1 MMKRF
6 GTGNAPFIANNGNIP
21 EGNSGELTRPT
32 NQFFN
37 NVYGENKRLIE
48 ASGQALQ
55 TLVADDNQ
63 QTAKAAF
70 IHSTVA
76 PSVIVSGGNTKVLAV
91 RGSLVL
97 PANVLLDGALLSF
110 ECNSTTTGAV
120 FITLNGV
127 PYPLLWQGAVL
138 DATTVLHASLS
149 YQIKYDQ
156 PNARFILVTPPQSYF
171 DGLIQAALNAQF
183 DTLYPVGVGRYI
195 SYDGVNPTGRI
206 RGVWTLDVAASGRVG
221 IGMGTTTDGRDTL
234 TFNIA
239 DRSGEFRHVQ
249 TESELAQHNHTTD
262 PRFNKLSAHFPDI
275 ENDPNFVAQT
285 TATFNR
291 TGDDEL
297 ALGTNGTGTT
307 LFMQLSALKPA
318 GNSQPMN
325 ITQPYYVHAVWR
337 RTA

>member
-37 NVYGENKRLIE
+37 NVYGENKRFIE

-70 IHSTVA
+70 IHATVA
-76 PSVIVSGGNTKVLAV
+76 PSVIVLGGNTKVLAV

-97 PANVLLDGALLSF
+97 PANVLLDGALFSF

-127 PYPLLWQGAVL
+127 HYPLLWQGAAL

-183 DTLYPVGVGRYI
+183 DRQYPVPTISNPEQAGTYI
-195 SYDGVNPTGRI
+195 S
-206 RGVWTLDVAASGRVG
+206 
-221 IGMGTTTDGRDTL
+221 
-234 TFNIA
+234 
-239 DRSGEFRHVQ
+239 
-249 TESELAQHNHTTD
+249 TD
-262 PRFNKLSAHFPDI
+262 PRNPSIYLGRGTWVAWGGGTHLSFAGTSDGVTMVGGTVSGSHAHTITIGQTPQHAHMLPIADANGGGATAQAVYGFVDGQPSLPV
-275 ENDPNFVAQT
+275 EDPNEANTSTKRWLTSGEGGGDAMPIRPRT
-285 TATFNR
+285 TTVY
-291 TGDDEL
+291 G
-297 ALGTNGTGTT
+297 
-307 LFMQLSALKPA
+307 
-318 GNSQPMN
+318 
-325 ITQPYYVHAVWR
+325 WR

>member
-37 NVYGENKRLIE
+37 NVYGENKRFVE

-97 PANVLLDGALLSF
+97 PANVLLDGALFSF
-110 ECNSTTTGAV
+110 ECNSTTTSAV

-127 PYPLLWQGAVL
+127 PYPLLWQGAAL

-171 DGLIQAALNAQF
+171 DGLIQTALNAQF
-183 DTLYPVGVGRYI
+183 DRQYPVPTISNPEQAGTYI
-195 SYDGVNPTGRI
+195 S
-206 RGVWTLDVAASGRVG
+206 
-221 IGMGTTTDGRDTL
+221 
-234 TFNIA
+234 
-239 DRSGEFRHVQ
+239 
-249 TESELAQHNHTTD
+249 TD
-262 PRFNKLSAHFPDI
+262 PRNPSIYLGRGTWVAWGGGTHLSFAGTSDGVTLVGGTVSGSHTHTLTNAQMSEHQHGQRVSSDGTVNNKQSDVSNTTTPTS
-275 ENDPNFVAQT
+275 NTSGGQT
-285 TATFNR
+285 DGTLYQTFSQLYTDAEGEGEAMPIRPR
-291 TGDDEL
+291 T
-297 ALGTNGTGTT
+297 TT
-307 LFMQLSALKPA
+307 VY
-318 GNSQPMN
+318 G
-325 ITQPYYVHAVWR
+325 WR

>member
-37 NVYGENKRLIE
+37 NVYGENKRFIE

-70 IHSTVA
+70 IHATVA

-97 PANVLLDGALLSF
+97 PANVLLDGALFSF

-183 DTLYPVGVGRYI
+183 DRQYKIGTGLFITL
-195 SYDGVNPTGRI
+195 DGVNPNLSLGRGLWA
-206 RGVWTLDVAASGRVG
+206 REAMGKALVGFSNSVVHPEWTKTAGNVFGEYEE
-221 IGMGTTTDGRDTL
+221 TL
-234 TFNIA
+234 TN
-239 DRSGEFRHVQ
+239 
-249 TESELAQHNHTTD
+249 
-262 PRFNKLSAHFPDI
+262 
-275 ENDPNFVAQT
+275 
-285 TATFNR
+285 
-291 TGDDEL
+291 DEL
-297 ALGTNGTGTT
+297 PAHKHGQRVASNGTPNNPQSGVINPTAPVPNT
-307 LFMQLSALKPA
+307 SRGQTDTVPYQQYDQLQTDETGGGQAH
-318 GNSQPMN
+318 NNVQPSFVV
-325 ITQPYYVHAVWR
+325 YVWR